1 MFNSSVV
8 LVILD
13 GWGLAEPGPGNAI
26 SLAKTPTMDMLTSSF
41 PHTTLEAAGEAVG
54 LPRGED
60 GNTETGHLNI
70 GAGQIVFQDLSRINM
85 AIADGTFLT
94 NPAFLNA
101 VRHVRSTKST
111 LHLIGLIGAS
121 GVHSAL
127 EHLFAL
133 MRLAKVHQPLRVALH
148 LVTDGRDSPPTS
160 ALTYIAEVKRHILD
174 IGVGSIAS
182 VMGRYF
188 AMDRDQRW
196 DRTAKAYFALTKGE
210 GITAKSPEEA
220 VTTSYDTGK
229 TDEFIEPTVIIDD
242 DGKPVALVAEND
254 AVIFFNFRI
263 DRPRQLTKAF
273 VLQDFE
279 KDAYKEDFDPYAI
292 KYFKRHIRERKAGA
306 ALFDRGE
313 RIQNLYG
320 VTMTQYESNLPV
332 DVAFPP
338 QFIQMP
344 LGRVISEHGFRQI
357 RIAETEKERFVTYY
371 FNGQREEPLPGED
384 RVILPSPSVP
394 TYDLAP
400 QMATR
405 ELADLVCEKV
415 RSGMYQFV
423 VANVACPDM
432 VAHTG
437 NLQATIAACE
447 TADEF
452 LESVFPVV
460 LASGGALV
468 VTADHGNAEEL
479 INPVTH
485 EVDTEHSCARVPF
498 IVAASNFHSQPIELA
513 TGILA
518 DIAPTILS
526 LMGVPKP
533 ATMTGMNLL
542 SSLGL

>member
-1 MFNSSVV
+1 MTSTTI

-26 SLAKTPTMDMLTSSF
+26 SLAKTPTMEMLTSTF
-41 PHTTLEAAGEAVG
+41 PHTRLSAAGEAVG

-70 GAGQIVFQDLSRINM
+70 GAGQIVFQDLPRINM
-85 AIADGTFLT
+85 SIADGTFLT

-101 VRHVRSTKST
+101 TRHVAAHKST
-111 LHLIGLIGAS
+111 LHLVGLLGAG
-121 GVHSAL
+121 GVHSAI

-148 LVTDGRDSPPTS
+148 LITDGRDSPPTS

-174 IGVGSIAS
+174 IGVGTIAS
-182 VMGRYF
+182 VIGRYW

-210 GITAKSPEEA
+210 GLTATSAEEA
-220 VTTSYDTGK
+220 VSRSYESGK
-229 TDEFIEPTVIIDD
+229 TDEFIEPTVIVDD
-242 DGKPVALVAEND
+242 QKKPLGIIAEND

-292 KYFKRHIRERKAGA
+292 KYFKRHIRERQEGA

-313 RIQNLYG
+313 RIRNLYC

-344 LGRVISEHGFRQI
+344 LGRVVSEHGLRQL
-357 RIAETEKERFVTYY
+357 RVAETEKERFVTYY
-371 FNGQREEPLPGED
+371 FNGQREEPFPEED
-384 RVILPSPSVP
+384 RIILPSPAVP
-394 TYDLAP
+394 TYDLTP
-400 QMATR
+400 EMATPA
-405 ELADLVCEKV
+405 LADLVCEKI
-415 RSGMYQFV
+415 RSAMFQLIV
-423 VANVACPDM
+423 VNVACPDM

-437 NLQATIAACE
+437 NLQATVAACE
-447 TADEF
+447 AADAF
-452 LESVFPVV
+452 LARVFPVA
-460 LASGGALV
+460 LAHNGALV

-479 INPVTH
+479 VNLETH
-485 EVDTEHSCARVPF
+485 EIDTEHSDAMVPF
-498 IVAASNFHSQPIELA
+498 IVATPSYRGRPIEL
-513 TGILA
+513 TSGILA
-518 DIAPTILS
+518 DVAPTILD
-526 LMGVPKP
+526 LLDIPKP
-533 ATMTGMNLL
+533 STMTGRSLL
-542 SSLGL
+542 PRRS

>member
-1 MFNSSVV
+1 MYSSVV

-13 GWGLAEPGPGNAI
+13 GWGIAGPGPGNAI
-26 SLAKTPTMDMLTSSF
+26 LLAKTPTMGMLTSAF
-41 PHTTLEAAGEAVG
+41 PHTTLSAAGEAVG

-70 GAGQIVFQDLSRINM
+70 GAGQIVFQDLPRINM
-85 AIADGTFLT
+85 SIADGTFLI

-101 VRHVRSTKST
+101 TRHAATHKST
-111 LHLIGLIGAS
+111 LHLVGLLGAG
-121 GVHSAL
+121 GVHSAI

-148 LVTDGRDSPPTS
+148 LITDGRDSPPTS

-174 IGVGSIAS
+174 VGVGSIAS
-182 VMGRYF
+182 VMGRYW

-196 DRTAKAYFALTKGE
+196 ERTAKAYFALTRGE
-210 GITAKSPEEA
+210 GLTATSAEEA
-220 VTTSYDTGK
+220 ISRSYETGK
-229 TDEFIEPTVIIDD
+229 TDEFIEPTLIVDDQKKPLGIIS
-242 DGKPVALVAEND
+242 END

-292 KYFKRHIRERKAGA
+292 KYFKRHIRERQEGA

-313 RIQNLYG
+313 QIRGLYC

-338 QFIQMP
+338 LFIQMP
-344 LGRVISEHGFRQI
+344 LGRVVSDHGFRQI

-371 FNGQREEPLPGED
+371 FNGQREEPFPGED
-384 RVILPSPSVP
+384 RVILPSPAVS
-394 TYDLAP
+394 TYDLTP
-400 QMATR
+400 QMATLA
-405 ELADLVCEKV
+405 LADLVCEKV
-415 RSGMYQFV
+415 RSGTYQFIV
-423 VANVACPDM
+423 VNVASPDM

-437 NLQATIAACE
+437 NLKATMTACE
-447 TADEF
+447 AADAF
-452 LESVFPVV
+452 LGKVFPVV
-460 LASGGALV
+460 LDHGSTLV

-479 INPVTH
+479 INSETH
-485 EVDTEHSCARVPF
+485 EIDTEHSDAMVPF
-498 IVAASNFHSQPIELA
+498 IVAAPNFRGQPIELA

-518 DIAPTILS
+518 DVAPTILD
-526 LMGVPKP
+526 LLEIPKP
-533 ATMTGMNLL
+533 STMTGRSLL
-542 SSLGL
+542 PHRLL